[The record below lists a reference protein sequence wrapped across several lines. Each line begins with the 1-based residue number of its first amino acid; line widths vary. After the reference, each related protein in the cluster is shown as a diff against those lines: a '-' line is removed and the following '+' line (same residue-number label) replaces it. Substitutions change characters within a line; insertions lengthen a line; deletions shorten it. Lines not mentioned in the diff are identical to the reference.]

1 MEKNRQTP
9 EELTKRIENLVSI
22 IKSNLKFEDFET
34 IIEHIKLF
42 KIKRFSKNNPRELND
57 WFDFLTE
64 SIKRDYPLFEFSMEQ
79 VKLIL
84 EYCSNSNI
92 GLISS
97 SNKNYF
103 LVETVSNISLEFE
116 FLIYKGIELYEFEKK

>member
-1 MEKNRQTP
+1 MEKIMQTP
-9 EELTKRIENLVSI
+9 EELTKRIEDLVSI
-22 IKSNLKFEDFET
+22 IKSNLKFEYFET

-42 KIKRFSKNNPRELND
+42 KTDKYSKNNPRELND

-64 SIKRDYPLFEFSMEQ
+64 SIKREHHLFEFSIQ
-79 VKLIL
+79 QLKLIL

-103 LVETVSNISLEFE
+103 LVEIANYISLEFE
-116 FLIYKGIELYEFEKK
+116 FLIYNGIEIYKNGKN

>member
-1 MEKNRQTP
+1 MEKIKQTP
-9 EELTKRIENLVSI
+9 EELTKRIEDLVSI
-22 IKSNLKFEDFET
+22 IKSNLKYEDFET

-42 KIKRFSKNNPRELND
+42 KPNKFSKNNPIKLND

-64 SIKRDYPLFEFSMEQ
+64 SIRRDHHLFEFSIEQ

-92 GLISS
+92 GLISI

-103 LVETVSNISLEFE
+103 LVETLFNISLEFE
-116 FLIYKGIELYEFEKK
+116 FLIYNGIEIYKNGKN